1 MSAPPLLRTLFQ
13 YHAWANDELL
23 DRMAS
28 LDPEQHRNAR
38 HAAIRVVNHAHV
50 VNRIFAGHLTGT
62 PHGFTDDNTPET
74 PALADLRAA
83 VAESDRWYL
92 AYLDTLTPALL
103 AESVPFVFTDGDKGR
118 MTREEMLAH
127 VVTHNGYHRGEA
139 GRLLAQ
145 CAVHPPRDTLAVHL
159 HRSEPARRERG

>member
-28 LDPEQHRNAR
+28 LDPVQHADAR

-74 PALADLRAA
+74 PTLADLRAA

-103 AESVPFVFTDGDKGR
+103 AEALPFVFTDGDKGR

-127 VVTHNGYHRGEA
+127 VVTHNGYHRGMVDVEV
-139 GRLLAQ
+139 Q
-145 CAVHPPRDTLAVHL
+145 P
-159 HRSEPARRERG
+159 